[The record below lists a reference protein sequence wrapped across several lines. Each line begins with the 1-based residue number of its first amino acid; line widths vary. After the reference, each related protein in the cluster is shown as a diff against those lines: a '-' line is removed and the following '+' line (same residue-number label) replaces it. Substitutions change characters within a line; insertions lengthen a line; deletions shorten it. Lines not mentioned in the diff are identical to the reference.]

1 MTNDDDELW
10 NAVKSKTKPIKKKSR
25 VVPTSKPVK
34 VMTLSEAEIL
44 DRVAF
49 QQSSYKPHLSTQK
62 EDTSNFKKKHI
73 QARIDLHG
81 MTCAQAEKK
90 LQHFFTKASCIGN
103 KTVLVITGKGQAPEG
118 GPIYNDDYALGTLR
132 NFTMQWF
139 NSNPQWVVSYAQAS
153 NKDGGLGAFYVHVRR
168 QK

>member
-1 MTNDDDELW
+1 MTNDDDLW
-10 NAVKSKTKPIKKKSR
+10 NAVKSKTKPLKKKSR
-25 VVPTSKPVK
+25 AIEPSKPVH
-34 VMTLSEAEIL
+34 VTLLSEDDIL
-44 DRVAF
+44 DRIAF
-49 QQSSYKPHLSTQK
+49 QQLSYKQHLIAHK

-81 MTCAQAEKK
+81 MTCAQAEQK
-90 LQHFFTKASCIGN
+90 LLHFFAKASCMGN
-103 KTVLVITGKGQAPEG
+103 KTVLVITGKGQPPKNG
-118 GPIYNDDYALGTLR
+118 MIYNNDYALGTLR

>member
-10 NAVKSKTKPIKKKSR
+10 NAVKCKTKPIKKKNR
-25 VVPTSKPVK
+25 VVTPSKPVN
-34 VMTLSEAEIL
+34 VNPLSEGNIL
-44 DRVAF
+44 DRIAF

-62 EDTSNFKKKHI
+62 ENTSSFKKKHI

-81 MTCAQAEKK
+81 MTCTQAEQK
-90 LQHFFTKASCIGN
+90 LQHFFAKASCIGN
-103 KTVLVITGKGQAPEG
+103 RTVLVITGKGQAPKDG
-118 GPIYNDDYALGTLR
+118 TIYNDDYTLGTLR
-132 NFTMQWF
+132 NFTIQWF

>member
-1 MTNDDDELW
+1 MTNDDELW
-10 NAVKSKTKPIKKKSR
+10 NALKSTIKPIKKKSR
-25 VVPTSKPVK
+25 VTSQSKPVK
-34 VMTLSEAEIL
+34 VPHPSESTILSQII
-44 DRVAF
+44 F

-62 EDTSNFKKKHI
+62 EDTSNFKKKQI

-81 MTCAQAEKK
+81 MTCAQAEQK
-90 LQHFFTKASCIGN
+90 LQHFFAKASCLGN

-118 GPIYNDDYALGTLR
+118 GVTYNDDYALGTLR

-139 NSNPQWVVSYAQAS
+139 HSNPQWVVSYAQAS
-153 NKDGGLGAFYVHVRR
+153 NKEGGLGAFYVHVRR